1 LIPIPTQGTA
11 RVTQQ
16 KDLPLGLVEDHLN
29 LVFSVADGPSTET
42 FYGDI
47 MGLRRIPNAELPGGR
62 YMVRYHGGATE
73 LKFIVGAEAKAP
85 LLSDPSSARGIRALH
100 LQLPESRRKA
110 VFSRL
115 SEYGVAEPKAL
126 ETPTQPT
133 RYRLLDLEG
142 NQVELMFVVDEPTD
156 PDLVRMQFGF
166 SVSNLVESGLFLE
179 QVLGMT
185 ASLTQDASNQ
195 YVLGQSAINLW
206 KVPSDRPALVGMPHE
221 MRGMSLLQFV
231 VHDIP
236 KAREIILARGGSVH
250 TEPYDVGDLA
260 VVMFIE
266 GPDGIL
272 IEFGAAL

>member
-1 LIPIPTQGTA
+1 MTQK
-11 RVTQQ
+11 

-29 LVFSVADGPSTET
+29 LVFSVDDRPATET

-47 MGLRRIPNAELPGGR
+47 MGLRRIPDVELPGGR
-62 YMVRYHGGATE
+62 CMVRYHGGATE
-73 LKFIVGAEAKAP
+73 LKFIVGAEARAP

-100 LQLPESRRKA
+100 LQLPESRRQA

-115 SEYGVAEPKAL
+115 SEYGVAEPTAL
-126 ETPTQPT
+126 ETPTPPK

-166 SVSNLVESGLFLE
+166 GVSNLVESGLFLE
-179 QVLGMT
+179 KVLGMT
-185 ASLTQDASNQ
+185 ASLTQDAPNQ
-195 YVLGQSAINLW
+195 FVLGQSAINLW
-206 KVPSDRPALVGMPHE
+206 EVPSDRPALVGMPNE

-236 KAREIILARGGSVH
+236 KAREMILARGGSIH
-250 TEPYDVGDLA
+250 IEPYHVGDLA

>member
-1 LIPIPTQGTA
+1 M
-11 RVTQQ
+11 TQQ

-29 LVFSVADGPSTET
+29 LVFSVADGPATET

-47 MGLRRIPNAELPGGR
+47 IGLRRIPNVELPGGR

-73 LKFIVGAEAKAP
+73 LKFIVGAEARAP
-85 LLSDPSSARGIRALH
+85 LLSDPASARGIRALH
-100 LQLPESRRKA
+100 LQLPESRRQS

-115 SEYGVAEPKAL
+115 SKYGVGEPKTL
-126 ETPTQPT
+126 ETPRQSI

-142 NQVELMFVVDEPTD
+142 NQVELMFVVDKPTD
-156 PDLVRMQFGF
+156 HDLVRMQFDLG
-166 SVSNLVESGLFLE
+166 VSNLVESGLFLE
-179 QVLGMT
+179 QVLGMSE
-185 ASLTQDASNQ
+185 SLTQDAPNQ

-206 KVPSDRPALVGMPHE
+206 EVPSERPALVGRPHE

-236 KAREIILARGGSVH
+236 RAKEMILARGGAIH
-250 TEPYDVGDLA
+250 TEPYDVGNLA

>member
-1 LIPIPTQGTA
+1 MPILTQGA
-11 RVTQQ
+11 VCVTQQ
-16 KDLPLGLVEDHLN
+16 KDLPLGLVAEHLN
-29 LVFSVADGPSTET
+29 LVFSVADGPATET

-47 MGLRRIPNAELPGGR
+47 MGLRRIPNVELPGGR

-73 LKFIVGAEAKAP
+73 LKFIVGAEARAP
-85 LLSDPSSARGIRALH
+85 LLSDPANARGIRALH
-100 LQLPESRRKA
+100 LQLPESRRQA
-110 VFSRL
+110 IFSRIRK
-115 SEYGVAEPKAL
+115 YGVAEPKAFDK
-126 ETPTQPT
+126 PTQPT

-142 NQVELMFVVDEPTD
+142 NQLEIIFVVDEPTD

-166 SVSNLVESGLFLE
+166 GVSNLVESGLFLE
-179 QVLGMT
+179 RVLGMT
-185 ASLTQDASNQ
+185 ASLTKDASNQ
-195 YVLGQSAINLW
+195 YFLGQSAINLW
-206 KVPSDRPALVGMPHE
+206 EVSSDRPALVGMPHE

-236 KAREIILARGGSVH
+236 KAREVILARGGSIH
-250 TEPYDVGDLA
+250 TEPYNVGDLA

>member
-1 LIPIPTQGTA
+1 VYVI
-11 RVTQQ
+11 QQ
-16 KDLPLGLVEDHLN
+16 KNLPLGLVEAHLN
-29 LVFSVADGPSTET
+29 LVFSVADGLATET

-47 MGLRRIPNAELPGGR
+47 MGLRRIPNVELPGGR

-73 LKFIVGAEAKAP
+73 LKFIVGADASAP
-85 LLSDPSSARGIRALH
+85 LLSDPLSARGIRVLH
-100 LQLPESRRKA
+100 LQLPESRRAA

-115 SEYGVAEPKAL
+115 SKYGVAKPKAL
-126 ETPTQPT
+126 ETSTQAT

-142 NQVELMFVVDEPTD
+142 NEVELTFVVDEPTD

-166 SVSNLVESGLFLE
+166 GVSNLVESGLFLE
-179 QVLGMT
+179 KVLGMT
-185 ASLTQDASNQ
+185 ASLTQDAPNQ
-195 YVLGQSAINLW
+195 YVLGQSAINVW
-206 KVPSDRPALVGMPHE
+206 EVPCDRPALVGMPHE

-236 KAREIILARGGSVH
+236 KARELILARGGSIH
-250 TEPYDVGDLA
+250 TEPYNVGNLA

>member
-1 LIPIPTQGTA
+1 MI
-11 RVTQQ
+11 QQ
-16 KDLPLGLVEDHLN
+16 KNLPLGLVEAHLN
-29 LVFSVADGPSTET
+29 LVFSVADGLATET

-47 MGLRRIPNAELPGGR
+47 MGLRRIPNVELPGGR

-73 LKFIVGAEAKAP
+73 LKFIVGADASAP
-85 LLSDPSSARGIRALH
+85 LLSDPLSARGIRVLH
-100 LQLPESRRKA
+100 LQLPESRRAA

-115 SEYGVAEPKAL
+115 SKYGVAKPKAL
-126 ETPTQPT
+126 ETSTQAT

-142 NQVELMFVVDEPTD
+142 NEVELTFVVDEPTD

-166 SVSNLVESGLFLE
+166 GVSNLVESGLFLE

-185 ASLTQDASNQ
+185 ASLTQDAPNQ
-195 YVLGQSAINLW
+195 YVLGQSTINLW
-206 KVPSDRPALVGMPHE
+206 EVPSDRPALVGMPLE

-236 KAREIILARGGSVH
+236 KAREMILARGGSIH
-250 TEPYDVGDLA
+250 TEPYNVGDLA

>member
-1 LIPIPTQGTA
+1 M
-11 RVTQQ
+11 TQQ

-29 LVFSVADGPSTET
+29 LVFSVDDIPATET

-47 MGLRRIPNAELPGGR
+47 MGLRRIPNVELPGGR
-62 YMVRYHGGATE
+62 CMVRYHGGATE
-73 LKFIVGAEAKAP
+73 LKFIVGAEARAP

-100 LQLPESRRKA
+100 LELPESRRQA

-126 ETPTQPT
+126 ETPTQQT
-133 RYRLLDLEG
+133 RYHLLDLEG
-142 NQVELMFVVDEPTD
+142 NQVELKFVVDQPND

-166 SVSNLVESGLFLE
+166 GVSNLVESGLFLE
-179 QVLGMT
+179 QVLDMT
-185 ASLTQDASNQ
+185 PSLTQDAPKQ

-206 KVPSDRPALVGMPHE
+206 EVPSDRPALVGMPNE

-236 KAREIILARGGSVH
+236 KARDIILARGGSIH
-250 TEPYDVGDLA
+250 TEPYEIGDLA

>member
-1 LIPIPTQGTA
+1 M
-11 RVTQQ
+11 TQQ

-29 LVFSVADGPSTET
+29 LVFSVADGPATET

-47 MGLRRIPNAELPGGR
+47 MGLRRIPNVELPGGR
-62 YMVRYHGGATE
+62 YMIRYHGGATE
-73 LKFIVGAEAKAP
+73 LKFIVGAETRAL
-85 LLSDPSSARGIRALH
+85 LLSDPASARGIRALH
-100 LQLPESRRKA
+100 LQLPESRKKA

-115 SEYGVAEPKAL
+115 SAYGVAEPRAL

-142 NQVELMFVVDEPTD
+142 NHIELMFVVDEPTD
-156 PDLVRMQFGF
+156 PDRVRMQFGF
-166 SVSNLVESGLFLE
+166 GVSNLVESEIFLK

-185 ASLTQDASNQ
+185 ASLTQDAPNQ
-195 YVLGQSAINLW
+195 YVLGQSASNLW
-206 KVPSDRPALVGMPHE
+206 EVPSDRPALVGMPHE

-236 KAREIILARGGSVH
+236 KAREMILARGSSIH
-250 TEPYDVGDLA
+250 IEPYNIGDLA

>member
-1 LIPIPTQGTA
+1 MSISTQGA
-11 RVTQQ
+11 VRVTQQ
-16 KDLPLGLVEDHLN
+16 KELPLGLVEDHLN
-29 LVFSVADGPSTET
+29 LVFSVADGPVTET

-47 MGLRRIPNAELPGGR
+47 MGLRRIPNVELPGGR
-62 YMVRYHGGATE
+62 HMIRYHGGATE
-73 LKFIVGAEAKAP
+73 LKFIVGAASGAP
-85 LLSDPSSARGIRALH
+85 LLSDPANARGIRALH
-100 LQLPESRRKA
+100 LQLPESRRQA
-110 VFSRL
+110 IFSRIRK
-115 SEYGVAEPKAL
+115 YGVAEPKAFDM
-126 ETPTQPT
+126 PTQPT

-142 NQVELMFVVDEPTD
+142 NQLEIIFVVDEPTD

-166 SVSNLVESGLFLE
+166 AVSNIVESGLFLE

-185 ASLTQDASNQ
+185 ASLIQDAPLQ

-206 KVPSDRPALVGMPHE
+206 EVPSDRPALVGRPHE

-236 KAREIILARGGSVH
+236 KAREIILARGGSIH
-250 TEPYDVGDLA
+250 TEPYNVGDLA